1 METGAMDGVVL
12 IARSDAQD
20 TPRERMEVPG
30 TERETMSAASS
41 PALAEEILVGLGGKF
56 VQARRKKRP
65 GAVRRPPWLFLSQ
78 TPDQPQKQ
86 ARGGDSGSIL
96 GGTSPLEAPSQM
108 AWPVA
113 LVIDGYG
120 YDVRLTCSQLLIRCG
135 ASTCGHLRPAAEGPA
150 WPRGTGLEP
159 LLCPRRHVQAWRW
172 VPSYLVEPVSLA
184 WFLDVNA
191 LALSCFFFPAYLIG
205 SWCVFLLFFLIFAP
219 CF

>member
-1 METGAMDGVVL
+1 
-12 IARSDAQD
+12 
-20 TPRERMEVPG
+20 
-30 TERETMSAASS
+30 MSAASS

-113 LVIDGYG
+113 LVTSTDG

-135 ASTCGHLRPAAEGPA
+135 ASTSGHLRPAAEGPA
-150 WPRGTGLEP
+150 WPRGTGLKP
-159 LLCPRRHVQAWRW
+159 MLCPRRHVQAWRW

-191 LALSCFFFPAYLIG
+191 LALSCFFSAFLIG
-205 SWCVFLLFFLIFAP
+205 SCCGFLLFFLILLLASDLLLSFP
-219 CF
+219 VSNRMHGRRTPQV